1 MLHFGLVR
9 SAYAT
14 TTAAR
19 VEHLDFATV
28 AKLSQ
33 AVSGEMVLD
42 RLIETL
48 MRLAIEH
55 AGAERGQQFAAA
67 ARAPVCRCDR
77 NQFRVLCLTT
87 GVQSRRDSL

>member
-1 MLHFGLVR
+1 MCVLHFGLVR

-48 MRLAIEH
+48 IRLAIEH
-55 AGAERGQQFAAA
+55 AGAERGLFL
-67 ARAPVCRCDR
+67 
-77 NQFRVLCLTT
+77 VLCLTT